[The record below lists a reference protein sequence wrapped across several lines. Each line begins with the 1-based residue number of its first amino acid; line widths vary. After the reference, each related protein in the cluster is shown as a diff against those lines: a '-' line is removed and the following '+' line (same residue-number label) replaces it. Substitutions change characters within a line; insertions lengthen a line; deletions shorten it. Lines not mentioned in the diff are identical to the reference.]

1 MASRGD
7 TTPTVSRFGPTSQG
21 GTRGRVLILGGTADG
36 RRLADLLSEAGYSP
50 VTSLAGVTSRPG
62 KIRGETRVGAFG
74 GADGLG
80 RYLTAERI
88 FCLVDATHPFA
99 VVISHHASAA
109 ARSCKLPWV
118 RLERPAW
125 RPEAKDRWIEVKDIE
140 AAVAVTPSGAR
151 ILLTIGRKEVL
162 PFLMRADISGIAR
175 MIEPPDIEVTSNW
188 RILLDRPPFHVEK
201 EMCLLRDHSVTH
213 LVTKNAGGEEAS
225 AKLKAARMRDIPVIM
240 IQRPGKPEA
249 VTVDDPLAILAF
261 LDNIVS
267 A

>member
-1 MASRGD
+1 M
-7 TTPTVSRFGPTSQG
+7 
-21 GTRGRVLILGGTADG
+21 LILGGTADG

-62 KIRGETRVGAFG
+62 KIRGETRFGGFG
-74 GADGLG
+74 GAEGLA
-80 RYLTAERI
+80 RYMTAERI
-88 FCLVDATHPFA
+88 SCLVDATHPFA
-99 VVISHHASAA
+99 VVISHHASVA
-109 ARSCKLPWV
+109 ARSCNLPLV

-140 AAVAVTPSGAR
+140 AAVAAIPSGAC

-162 PFLMRADISGIAR
+162 PFLKRADISGIAR
-175 MIEPPDIEVTSNW
+175 MIEPMDIKVTANW

-201 EMCLLRDHSVTH
+201 EMCLMRDHSITH
-213 LVTKNAGGEEAS
+213 LVTKNAGGEDTS
-225 AKLKAARMRDIPVIM
+225 AKLAAARMRDIPVVM

-249 VTVDDPLAILAF
+249 PTADDPLAILAF
-261 LDNIVS
+261 LDKVVS